1 MLHVFLCFVSSLGY
15 VEGNTVQLKGRVACE
30 INTCDELIATE
41 MVFENVLESL
51 DPPEIAG
58 WSKSFLRSLN
68 LPGLSQVRTALQRQ
82 ASLFQPDG

>member
-1 MLHVFLCFVSSLGY
+1 MVAFVTFVTTFWCGFLGNVWFIFVFVCPPSLGY

-58 WSKSFLRSLN
+58 WC
-68 LPGLSQVRTALQRQ
+68 
-82 ASLFQPDG
+82 

>member
-1 MLHVFLCFVSSLGY
+1 MLLCSLGY

-41 MVFENVLESL
+41 MVFENVLENL

-58 WSKSFLRSLN
+58 W
-68 LPGLSQVRTALQRQ
+68 
-82 ASLFQPDG
+82 

>member
-1 MLHVFLCFVSSLGY
+1 MGY

-41 MVFENVLESL
+41 MVFENVLENL

-58 WSKSFLRSLN
+58 VCNTPWSSCSFYIHEVNGVNEVNEDSALRGSGMEMKRLGF
-68 LPGLSQVRTALQRQ
+68 PQ
-82 ASLFQPDG
+82 

>member
-1 MLHVFLCFVSSLGY
+1 MYVLNAPAGDLPALVVLLSRLGY

-58 WSKSFLRSLN
+58 WSDRL
-68 LPGLSQVRTALQRQ
+68 TAYDTSKYDTRYY
-82 ASLFQPDG
+82 